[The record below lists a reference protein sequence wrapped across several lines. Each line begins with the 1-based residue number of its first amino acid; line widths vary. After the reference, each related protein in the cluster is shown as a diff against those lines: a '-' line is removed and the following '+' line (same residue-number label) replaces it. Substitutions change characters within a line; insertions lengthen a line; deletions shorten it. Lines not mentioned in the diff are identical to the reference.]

1 MKLKSFYVLMIAL
14 LLSGSMSVTFAQ
26 GSSTGCKHTPIEVKD
41 IDAQNALVMKA
52 DVPMSTISEKMGEIY
67 KTLFTYVGEN
77 GIQPAGPAFAV
88 YYSWEP
94 EGNIVFEAGVP
105 VASETEGT
113 NEIIYKEFPVMK
125 AVSTLYTGSY
135 ENMEPVYNDIMKY
148 IEENE
153 LESTG
158 NSWEIYLTDPS
169 KVASPDDNKTLIYFP
184 IK

>member
-1 MKLKSFYVLMIAL
+1 
-14 LLSGSMSVTFAQ
+14 
-26 GSSTGCKHTPIEVKD
+26 
-41 IDAQNALVMKA
+41 
-52 DVPMSTISEKMGEIY
+52 
-67 KTLFTYVGEN
+67 
-77 GIQPAGPAFAV
+77 
-88 YYSWEP
+88 
-94 EGNIVFEAGVP
+94 
-105 VASETEGT
+105 
-113 NEIIYKEFPVMK
+113 MK